1 MVRHYVL
8 IYSSYNAVISVDEL
22 NYKQMDNLR
31 MPQELDL
38 FDASEAIRRMQ
49 ATYAMLSNDIAEGFL
64 DGVQYT
70 YVEEPFPPS
79 SYLIYINPSSKLS
92 PIDCLAMGRHLMNQS
107 RWTIAEQW
115 ILAGIKA
122 QDRKGPQTE
131 MILLRGPTKA
141 ELFRTLGKVRFER
154 SKFKKRQTMVLL
166 GIHFC

>member
-1 MVRHYVL
+1 VVRHYVL

-64 DGVQYT
+64 DGVQYK